1 MTNCIKCNHSLSMHT
16 IDLDSIENE
25 YPIVYKISCMNQADD
40 RSDYC
45 GCNGG
50 FHSKVIISIN
60 VVEQKTDTE

>member
-1 MTNCIKCNHSLSMHT
+1 MHT